1 MPSNPM
7 PEPLVQFHHNQSLWL
22 ARLATGELHPAVPGR
37 RLQYFEGSFAV
48 MPGRSGV
55 IMLPIDADLDTTLHG
70 HLESLTWL
78 REMRARDLLVWS
90 MVPNPPLDLRL
101 LAQGYRVGF
110 EPWWMTRDLTAPVDQ
125 PEHTIRPATA
135 DDIDALLDSDIPYVV
150 REQVPAIRQLLQQSG
165 SPQVVWLV
173 AHAQRQVV
181 GHAIV
186 HIDGNQAG
194 LFNVGVTGRYRHR
207 GVGMSLTLA
216 SMHVARDLGAHT
228 MNLNSTPM
236 GNNMYERAG
245 FVQVGVGQTWN
256 RIGPPVHRDAP
267 LMEQHIAMAV
277 GSGNLADIH
286 DVRTINTLSSGLTLQ
301 ELAARF
307 GQQESLR
314 FLIDQGQVPDI
325 ISLWRAGL
333 REEAIAAAQ
342 DAHARELVTGNQR
355 AYPLHHAVEMG
366 AGTLVLALI
375 DAGASLKSR
384 DGEYNATPLDWAHA
398 TNKPTIARIIQR
410 AGGK

>member
-1 MPSNPM
+1 MD
-7 PEPLVQFHHNQSLWL
+7 EQELLGQFHHNQSLWL
-22 ARLATGELHPAVPGR
+22 ARLATGELHPPVPGR
-37 RLQYFEGSFAV
+37 RIQTADGSFAV

-55 IMLPIDADLDTTLHG
+55 VMLPMNADLDTTLAG
-70 HLESLTWL
+70 HAKSLVWM

-90 MVPNPPLDLRL
+90 MNPNPPLDLRL

-110 EPWWMTRDLTAPVDQ
+110 EPWWMTRDLTAPIDQ
-125 PEHTIRPATA
+125 PEHTILPATEY
-135 DDIDALLDSDIPYVV
+135 DIEALLESDIPYVV
-150 REQVPAIRQLLQQSG
+150 REQVPAMRHLLQQPG
-165 SPQVVWLV
+165 APQVVWLV

-186 HIDGNQAG
+186 HMDGGHAG

-216 SMHVARDLGAHT
+216 SMQVARDLGANT

-236 GNNMYERAG
+236 GKNMYQRAG

-256 RIGPPVHRDAP
+256 RIGPSVHRDAP
-267 LMEQHIAMAV
+267 LMEQRIAMAV
-277 GSGNLADIH
+277 GTGNIADIH
-286 DVRTINTLSSGLTLQ
+286 DVRVINTLSCGLTSQ

-307 GQQESLR
+307 GQVESLR
-314 FLIDQGQVPDI
+314 YLINQGQVPDI
-325 ISLWRAGL
+325 ISLWRTGL
-333 REEAIAAAQ
+333 RDEAIAAAQ
-342 DAHARELVTGNQR
+342 DARARELVTGTQR
-355 AYPLHHAVEMG
+355 AYPIHHAVEMG

-398 TNKPTIARIIQR
+398 TNKPTIARIIHR
-410 AGGK
+410 AGGR